1 MKTSIRARSF
11 AALLV
16 TFCLLMTPITAL
28 AKKGEKNFKQGMK
41 YEAAQQWDRAA
52 QEFSLAVAAD
62 PANMEYQLHYRRAL
76 FNASQMYMI
85 QGRSLAEQRDYI
97 GAYNAFRQAY
107 GYDQVNQ
114 LALSEMDRMLRL
126 QNEKEGIPPG
136 SNGLS
141 APEESKVAPT
151 SYQAGSNA
159 GTLSRGVAAQ
169 PQQEPVATLPPRV
182 EQLRVINYS
191 GDLKSFIRSLAEQL
205 SLNVIFDSQSFRQ
218 PRNIEI
224 NLRDVTTAQALD
236 YIFLQEGLFFQKL
249 SRRTIVV
256 ADQTRR
262 PQYQQLVIRTFYLA
276 NVDPNETKTLIQQA
290 IPPQQGRPQTIVIAD
305 KATNSLTVRDTAEN
319 VRLIGDIISSIDKD
333 RAEVV
338 MDVNIYEVSRED
350 LLQFGN
356 QLGDSTTLTN
366 LGGLQRGLSAFLGD
380 RATAFTGVPTAAG
393 AALVIP
399 ASTISALQRKD
410 RTKLIA
416 STQVHAFNGEESTAR
431 IGQRVPVQTAQTF
444 PFGTTSTT
452 GGTTGGVNTGV
463 GFAGGFP
470 VFNYEPTGLTLKF
483 TPQVFP
489 NLDVQVKMSIES
501 KDVVNIGSPT
511 PTFTERTITGTA
523 RIQNNRTMMLA
534 SVAQDKQS
542 EGRAGFPLLGLI
554 PILGRLFSTPRRN
567 NFQTDVVIAVTPR
580 VLRAPAVTPRDEEQR
595 PSGTLQTPTTGS
607 LEALLQD
614 ADREERQAVAAAA
627 AARDAAARRAQMNVT
642 VQLPDAEPAYVPAPR
657 ALAGAAASGGAVA
670 AASNTAAPNNAAM
683 SSAATTATATSAPPS
698 LVPVNIPPAT
708 TAASGGPS
716 AVAANLSNTAAPSA
730 TASAPA
736 PVIQS
741 LALPGNVD
749 VAEKLRAMLA
759 QPSASP
765 TMTTAAAAAGGSAQ
779 VETALAALDA
789 PPSPLE
795 KSAATAA
802 AATSSTTTATT
813 TAATSTTATSTATTA
828 APPPPV
834 VEQQPAAASTK
845 TEAAVKTPPATT
857 TTAATVAATA
867 ELRLLSERQ
876 EMRVGEKQR
885 LALLLTTNAPLG
897 TALLALRFDP
907 RTIALRDVT
916 KGLAS
921 VQGAVPSIMQSVDP
935 NGMLLISVSPSSP
948 DTPLAA
954 GSYVLLYLDIEAL
967 APGESRIVFDQTNMY
982 LHASDGRGVQLGVV
996 PGRFLVKQ

>member
-1 MKTSIRARSF
+1 MKTAIRVRSYT
-11 AALLV
+11 AILV
-16 TFCLLMTPITAL
+16 TICLLLTPISVL

-41 YEAAQQWDRAA
+41 YEQAQQWDRAA

-107 GYDQVNQ
+107 GYDPVNQ
-114 LALSEMDRMLRL
+114 LAISEMERMLRL
-126 QNEKEGIPPG
+126 QNEKDGTT
-136 SNGLS
+136 NGNGTNGTGPTARTL
-141 APEESKVAPT
+141 PT
-151 SYQAGSNA
+151 SYQANGAGGSSATPARSNN
-159 GTLSRGVAAQ
+159 
-169 PQQEPVATLPPRV
+169 QQDPSTFIAPRT

-205 SLNVIFDSQSFRQ
+205 SINVIFDSQSFRQ

-249 SRRTIVV
+249 SRRTILV

-276 NVDPNETKTLIQQA
+276 NVEPADAQKVIQQA

-305 KATNSLTVRDTAEN
+305 KPTNSLTIRDTAEN
-319 VRLIGDIISSIDKD
+319 VRLIGDIIASIDKD

-338 MDVNIYEVSRED
+338 MDVNIYEVSRND

-356 QLGDSTTLTN
+356 QLGTDTQLTN

-380 RATAFTGVPTAAG
+380 RSVAFTGVPTAAG

-399 ASTISALQRKD
+399 PSVISALQRKD
-410 RTKLIA
+410 NTKLLA
-416 STQVHAFNGEESTAR
+416 STQIHAFNGEESTAR

-444 PFGTTSTT
+444 PFGTTNTT
-452 GGTTGGVNTGV
+452 GGSTGVNTGV
-463 GFAGGFP
+463 GFSGGFP

-501 KDVVNIGSPT
+501 KDVFNPGSPT

-542 EGRAGFPLLGLI
+542 SGRSGLPLLGLI
-554 PILGRLFSTPRRN
+554 PIFGRFFSTPRRDN
-567 NFQTDVVIAVTPR
+567 SQTDVVIAVTPR

-614 ADREERQAVAAAA
+614 ADREDQLAAAS
-627 AARDAAARRAQMNVT
+627 AAARRPPATAAPTNVV
-642 VQLPDAEPAYVPAPR
+642 VQLPDAEPPTYVPAPR
-657 ALAGAAASGGAVA
+657 ALADASASASGTAAQTNTTMTAV
-670 AASNTAAPNNAAM
+670 NGTTAAP
-683 SSAATTATATSAPPS
+683 AP
-698 LVPVNIPPAT
+698 VQIPPA
-708 TAASGGPS
+708 S
-716 AVAANLSNTAAPSA
+716 AVAAQPRTVANSLTNTVAPVANGSS
-730 TASAPA
+730 SAPA
-736 PVIQS
+736 VQS
-741 LALPGNVD
+741 LALSGNVD
-749 VAEKLRAMLA
+749 IAERLRTMLA
-759 QPSASP
+759 QPTANPTAGNSSTGVVDATLSAV
-765 TMTTAAAAAGGSAQ
+765 G
-779 VETALAALDA
+779 A
-789 PPSPLE
+789 PPPLPE
-795 KSAATAA
+795 KSVA
-802 AATSSTTTATT
+802 AATNTATT
-813 TAATSTTATSTATTA
+813 PQSAKIEATVKPTTAVTAAS
-828 APPPPV
+828 V
-834 VEQQPAAASTK
+834 
-845 TEAAVKTPPATT
+845 
-857 TTAATVAATA
+857 A
-867 ELRLLSERQ
+867 ELRLMSERQ

-885 LALLLTTNAPLG
+885 LALLLTTDAPLG

-907 RTIALRDVT
+907 RTIVVRAVT
-916 KGLAS
+916 KGPADAK
-921 VQGAVPSIMQSVDP
+921 GITPAIMQSIDP
-935 NGMLLISVSPSSP
+935 YGLLLVSVSPSGDVSSA
-948 DTPLAA
+948 TGAR
-954 GSYVLLYLDIEAL
+954 VLLFLDIEAI
-967 APGESRIVFDQTNMY
+967 APGESKLVFDPTDMY
-982 LHASDGRGVQLGVV
+982 LNAANGHSVQLKLL
-996 PGRFLVKQ
+996 PTSLMLKR